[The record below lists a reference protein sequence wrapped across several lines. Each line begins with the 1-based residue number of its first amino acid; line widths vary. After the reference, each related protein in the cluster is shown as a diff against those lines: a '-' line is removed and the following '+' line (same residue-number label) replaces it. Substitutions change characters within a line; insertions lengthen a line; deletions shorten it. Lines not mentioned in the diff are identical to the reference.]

1 MIKANCRERFTAADF
16 DFVVHTLSKSER
28 DAVNLVDL
36 LTDAEARDSIL
47 DSPRLVESMLSDGAP
62 LTISPQ
68 LYFYV
73 LLRHVLK
80 ETGIND
86 RNVSDYLASL
96 LETFSQTARMR
107 SPAAGQSNP
116 IQYVSDM
123 LIALRDASPVQSFLI
138 RAHVGNYSLF
148 ITGIFH
154 DTVQSRSQRG
164 APDVSFYEDVG
175 SSNYRVAAGHQ
186 VARSCELSRVFET
199 LSDGFHDVRLAL
211 NRLSDSLLHLDG
223 AHAPNPGLL
232 L

>member
-1 MIKANCRERFTAADF
+1 MIKANCRERFTASDF
-16 DFVVHTLSKSER
+16 DYVVKTLSKTER
-28 DAVNLVDL
+28 DSVNLVEL

-47 DSPRLVESMLSDGAP
+47 DSPRLVESMLADGAP

-80 ETGIND
+80 ETGLND

-96 LETFSQTARMR
+96 LETFSQTARMK
-107 SPAAGQSNP
+107 SPADGQSNP

-123 LIALRDASPVQSFLI
+123 LIALRNASPVQTFLI

-148 ITGIFH
+148 ITGIFR

-175 SSNYRVAAGHQ
+175 RSNFRVAAGHQ
-186 VARSCELSRVFET
+186 VARSWALREVFET
-199 LSDGFHDVRLAL
+199 LADGFHDVRLAL
-211 NRLSDSLLHLDG
+211 NRLSDTLIHLDNT
-223 AHAPNPGLL
+223 HASFLT
-232 L
+232 

>member
-1 MIKANCRERFTAADF
+1 MIKANCRERFTASDF
-16 DFVVHTLSKSER
+16 DYVVKTLSRTER
-28 DAVNLVDL
+28 DSVNLVDL

-47 DSPRLVESMLSDGAP
+47 DSPRLVESLLADGAP

-80 ETGIND
+80 ETGLND

-96 LETFSQTARMR
+96 LETFSQTARMK
-107 SPAAGQSNP
+107 SPADGQSNP

-123 LIALRDASPVQSFLI
+123 LIALRNASPVQTFLI

-164 APDVSFYEDVG
+164 APDLNFYEDVG
-175 SSNYRVAAGHQ
+175 RSNFRVAAGHQ
-186 VARSCELSRVFET
+186 VARSCALSEVFET
-199 LSDGFHDVRLAL
+199 LADGFHDVRLAL
-211 NRLSDSLLHLDG
+211 NRLSDTLIHLDNTP
-223 AHAPNPGLL
+223 APSFLA
-232 L
+232 